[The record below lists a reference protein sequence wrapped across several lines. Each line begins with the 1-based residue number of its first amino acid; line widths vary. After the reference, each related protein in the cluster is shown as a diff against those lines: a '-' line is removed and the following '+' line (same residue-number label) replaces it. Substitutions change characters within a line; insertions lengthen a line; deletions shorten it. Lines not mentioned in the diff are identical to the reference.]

1 MGDNL
6 FAGLWSGGVYI
17 STNNGQSWSSANSGL
32 TSNIVITLT
41 VNGTNIYAGTTAGLF
56 KSTDNGNSWNT
67 VNSGLGTTYILFLYS
82 FNSYLFAGTYN
93 GGVYESSNGG
103 ANWINISTGL
113 QNLDDRALTV
123 FNSNLYVATVGGV
136 WKRPLSEIVSVKQ
149 ISNLVPDEFKLE
161 QNYPNPFN
169 PTTIIRFQVKD
180 SRFVTLKVYDILGKE
195 KSTIVNKDLNAGSYS
210 YSFDASNLSS
220 GVYFYKL
227 TSGSFSD
234 VKRMVIIK

>member
-1 MGDNL
+1 M
-6 FAGLWSGGVYI
+6 
-17 STNNGQSWSSANSGL
+17 

-195 KSTIVNKDLNAGSYS
+195 ITTLVNEKLQPGTYEVPFSINQSSGYQMP
-210 YSFDASNLSS
+210 S

-227 TSGSFSD
+227 ITNGFIET
-234 VKRMVIIK
+234 KKMLMIK